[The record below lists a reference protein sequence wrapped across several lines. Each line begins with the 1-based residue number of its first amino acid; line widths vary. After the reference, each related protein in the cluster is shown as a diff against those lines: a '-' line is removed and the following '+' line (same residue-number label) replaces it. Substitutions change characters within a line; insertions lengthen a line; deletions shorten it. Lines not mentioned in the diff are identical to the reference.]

1 VIHAR
6 GNLEAFVGA
15 RFVRPAL
22 RPSVP
27 KGDEPPPFGADDL
40 RLLILFSIFCHKF
53 YPFPDPYP
61 PRDFW
66 WEFWWDFFIPIKK
79 VRSCI
84 RIALSCVPGERLE
97 LSRDCSQRL
106 LRPQRL
112 PISPSGLHAPTA
124 YCDWGCKYINNCQL
138 SRVNYELSPQHFFIL
153 FFLIIRMKHIL
164 MCFRPVGR
172 L

>member
-1 VIHAR
+1 MDVIHAR

-66 WEFWWDFFIPIKK
+66 WEFWWDFFIPKK
-79 VRSCI
+79 KCDPVLESHFPVC
-84 RIALSCVPGERLE
+84 PERD
-97 LSRDCSQRL
+97 SNSQ
-106 LRPQRL
+106 
-112 PISPSGLHAPTA
+112 GTAPN
-124 YCDWGCKYINNCQL
+124 G
-138 SRVNYELSPQHFFIL
+138 F
-153 FFLIIRMKHIL
+153 
-164 MCFRPVGR
+164 
-172 L
+172 